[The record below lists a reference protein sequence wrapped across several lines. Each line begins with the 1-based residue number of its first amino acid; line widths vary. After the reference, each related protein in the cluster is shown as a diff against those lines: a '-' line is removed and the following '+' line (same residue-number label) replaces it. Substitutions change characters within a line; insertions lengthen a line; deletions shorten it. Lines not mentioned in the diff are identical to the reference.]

1 MLCGE
6 HRAIKARRGDFQVVS
21 DRDWIFDVQYSADL
35 VADISAIINIDAVI
49 TINIDAERR
58 LARTN
63 EFDAYKLKAQRFYGC
78 RKHLC

>member
-1 MLCGE
+1 
-6 HRAIKARRGDFQVVS
+6 
-21 DRDWIFDVQYSADL
+21 
-35 VADISAIINIDAVI
+35 
-49 TINIDAERR
+49 